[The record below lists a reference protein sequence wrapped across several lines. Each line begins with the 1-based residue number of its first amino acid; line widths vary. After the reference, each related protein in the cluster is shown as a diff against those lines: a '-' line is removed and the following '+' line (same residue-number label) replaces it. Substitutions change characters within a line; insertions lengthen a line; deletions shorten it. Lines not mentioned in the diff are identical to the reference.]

1 MGNQTEPIRTLE
13 NLMKSNDGR
22 MNACKWISTFV
33 IQLSLYLLLL
43 LLLLVCLLHSIPMIH
58 LQCLLD
64 VIRWQFFISF
74 YLSFFVFCFLF
85 WSFVVVIL
93 FPLPYSFFRF
103 RCSWSLFRDV
113 CG

>member
-22 MNACKWISTFV
+22 MNVCKWISTFV

-85 WSFVVVIL
+85 FVLEFCCCHFISASL
-93 FPLPYSFFRF
+93 FLLPLP
-103 RCSWSLFRDV
+103 LFLV
-113 CG
+113 ALS